1 MQLSHCHSFKPGFT
15 LVLTERFLCK
25 YPSTAH
31 SWWLHWWDNGIS
43 QRLRGLPRL
52 GVWECMVYVMNNQ
65 GVCER
70 ICTWVCAGEKLHDQY
85 LVRVAWARAFT
96 KVGIGIHCQVLYM
109 FKKEVSNNI
118 NTQYRSPSHKISGH
132 YMWEPCPVRI
142 LQQILHTY
150 AVVYLSG

>member
-1 MQLSHCHSFKPGFT
+1 MQLSHCHSFTPGFT
-15 LVLTERFLCK
+15 LVLTDHFLCK

-85 LVRVAWARAFT
+85 LVRVMVGT
-96 KVGIGIHCQVLYM
+96 LTIPKVCQEKCNHLPDT
-109 FKKEVSNNI
+109 EVSF
-118 NTQYRSPSHKISGH
+118 
-132 YMWEPCPVRI
+132 
-142 LQQILHTY
+142 LQNPPIYTLVCCWVPDQTKL
-150 AVVYLSG
+150 LSTPQLTHFSLPGY